1 MGSIIEKKI
10 HGLLNR
16 IQYRN
21 YFGKYNASQ
30 YYSAEHLA
38 EIQRQKL
45 RDIVRQAVSHVPF
58 YQPYKNEI
66 DFGNFTL
73 NELTKL
79 PVVNK
84 EIIRRDSSKFI
95 NQSLYNFQVV
105 SSYTSGS
112 TGKPFEFRVPY
123 FSEAMEDA
131 MAARAW
137 GMGSNYI
144 YQPGDP
150 IISLRSYAPQK
161 GEPFLKRKRHHWYL
175 SAFDLNRKNIDYY
188 IDAIA
193 KSKAKVIRG
202 YASSIYI
209 LTLLLKECN
218 IFLEQISTLVTS
230 SESLLEQY
238 RKTIEDYWRIKVLD
252 WYGQNERTVTVQQCA
267 YGNYHNNDEYG
278 LIELGSN
285 NEIIASSL
293 YNYAMPFLRYD
304 TSDIANVKENSI
316 QEKCQC
322 GRGLSIPFTGIQGRT
337 DDILMKTDGTLV
349 PAANIYTGMQKF
361 DKILQFKIVQNE
373 NLSIDLYLMVK
384 SNIDKEYEKQIIL
397 SVQRRVGNVEIN
409 VSIVDEIERNR
420 LTGKIK
426 TVESKINL
434 QR

>member
-1 MGSIIEKKI
+1 MGNIVEKKI

-21 YFGKYNASQ
+21 YFGKYNKSQ
-30 YYSAEHLA
+30 FFSKEQLA
-38 EIQRQKL
+38 EIQKQKL
-45 RDIVRQAVSHVPF
+45 KEMVSQAVSHVPF
-58 YQPYKNEI
+58 YQPFKNDI
-66 DFGNFTL
+66 DFDNFTL
-73 NELTKL
+73 NELSKL

-84 EIIRRDSSKFI
+84 EIIRKDGGRFI
-95 NQSLYNFQVV
+95 NLSLYKFQVV

-137 GMGSNYI
+137 GMGRNYI
-144 YQPGDP
+144 YKPGDP

-175 SAFDLNRKNIDYY
+175 SAFDLHRKNIDYY
-188 IDAIA
+188 INAIV

-218 IFLEQISTLVTS
+218 ISLEQISTLVTS

-238 RKTIEDYWRIKVLD
+238 RKTIEDYWGLKVLD

-267 YGNYHNNDEYG
+267 FGNYHNNDEYG
-278 LIELGSN
+278 LIELGSR
-285 NEIIASSL
+285 NEIIATSL

-304 TSDIANVKENSI
+304 TGDIAEIKPNTEK
-316 QEKCQC
+316 EKCPC
-322 GRGLSIPFTGIQGRT
+322 GRGLSIPFAGIQGRT
-337 DDILMKTDGTLV
+337 DDILMKNDGTLV

-373 NLSIDLYLMVK
+373 DLSIDLYLVVK
-384 SNIDKEYEKQIIL
+384 SDIDSEYEKQIID
-397 SVQRRVGNVEIN
+397 SVQRRVGDVKIN
-409 VSIVDEIERNR
+409 IALVDEIERNR
-420 LTGKIK
+420 KTGKVK